1 MSRLDA
7 TENRLRETWELAVE
21 AGQRSLRTVRGTPG
35 LLMLSAL
42 LGVSFWVFVTE
53 EENPTRVDDL
63 GTPLFVQSFN
73 VEPGLA
79 VANQFPAVELTLA
92 APEERWEEIAGGLG
106 SFRAF
111 VDLNGITEREQEV
124 TVQIE
129 IDGVRG
135 VRVVE
140 VSPEKVTVNLEDL
153 TSVEVPVRVRPVG
166 TMPLGYELRDT
177 SMDAPAVTVTGPESL
192 VSRVSD
198 AVADLNV
205 TGLTHGVD
213 QTVTLIPRG
222 AGGGEIRGVTLDPP
236 ALRVAVDIQ
245 PSTLVR
251 ALALRVEV
259 EGAPASGYRVVNVI
273 VSPATITVE
282 GTLEAMQQI
291 DAIDLDSVD
300 VTGEL
305 TEVTR
310 ALAVDLPPGLT
321 TSASR
326 VVTVVVQ
333 IAPIEGDFTISLAPE
348 VVGLAGGLVAEL
360 GLETVDVTLSGPLP
374 LLSQLTADD
383 LPLTLDVANLEAGI
397 HELSLEIAL
406 PEGVVLQALQ
416 PETVSV
422 TLTAG

>member
-1 MSRLDA
+1 M
-7 TENRLRETWELAVE
+7 
-21 AGQRSLRTVRGTPG
+21 
-35 LLMLSAL
+35 
-42 LGVSFWVFVTE
+42 
-53 EENPTRVDDL
+53 
-63 GTPLFVQSFN
+63 
-73 VEPGLA
+73 
-79 VANQFPAVELTLA
+79 
-92 APEERWEEIAGGLG
+92 
-106 SFRAF
+106 
-111 VDLNGITEREQEV
+111 
-124 TVQIE
+124 
-129 IDGVRG
+129 
-135 VRVVE
+135 
-140 VSPEKVTVNLEDL
+140 
-153 TSVEVPVRVRPVG
+153 
-166 TMPLGYELRDT
+166 
-177 SMDAPAVTVTGPESL
+177 
-192 VSRVSD
+192 
-198 AVADLNV
+198 
-205 TGLTHGVD
+205 
-213 QTVTLIPRG
+213 
-222 AGGGEIRGVTLDPP
+222 
-236 ALRVAVDIQ
+236 
-245 PSTLVR
+245 
-251 ALALRVEV
+251 
-259 EGAPASGYRVVNVI
+259 
-273 VSPATITVE
+273 E

>member
-177 SMDAPAVTVTGPESL
+177 SMGAPTVTVTGPESL

-222 AGGGEIRGVTLDPP
+222 AGGGENPRRDSGSAGAAGRRGHP
-236 ALRVAVDIQ
+236 AEHA
-245 PSTLVR
+245 R
-251 ALALRVEV
+251 ASARAAGRGGGGAGFGLPRGERDRLARDDHR
-259 EGAPASGYRVVNVI
+259 GGH
-273 VSPATITVE
+273 
-282 GTLEAMQQI
+282 
-291 DAIDLDSVD
+291 
-300 VTGEL
+300 
-305 TEVTR
+305 
-310 ALAVDLPPGLT
+310 
-321 TSASR
+321 
-326 VVTVVVQ
+326 
-333 IAPIEGDFTISLAPE
+333 
-348 VVGLAGGLVAEL
+348 AGGDA
-360 GLETVDVTLSGPLP
+360 
-374 LLSQLTADD
+374 ADRRD
-383 LPLTLDVANLEAGI
+383 RSRFG
-397 HELSLEIAL
+397 
-406 PEGVVLQALQ
+406 
-416 PETVSV
+416 
-422 TLTAG
+422 